1 MNPAIYLCLLLPIVL
16 LLVME
21 EKQKKIHIKQ
31 RIIGSKVKK
40 GNSYMLEIIN
50 AYVGKE
56 CLIYTM
62 NSQITGTISE
72 VNDNW
77 IKIKSGTTEDI
88 INLDYVIRIREYPK
102 NKKGKKK
109 SVVLD

>member
-31 RIIGSKVKK
+31 RIVGSKVKK
-40 GNSYMLEIIN
+40 GNSYMLEIVN
-50 AYVGKE
+50 VYVGKE